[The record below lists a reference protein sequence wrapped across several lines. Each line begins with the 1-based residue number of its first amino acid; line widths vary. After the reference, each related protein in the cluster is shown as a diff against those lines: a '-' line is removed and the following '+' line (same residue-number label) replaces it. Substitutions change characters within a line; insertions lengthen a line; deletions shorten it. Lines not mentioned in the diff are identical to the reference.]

1 MKRRWL
7 AAALG
12 LALLWQQCGSLALAS
27 EMTEPVAIQQELEE
41 EAEENEAQQ
50 EDIQE
55 EGDKDAFANG
65 EALEERASDESQ
77 NLTTDA
83 IKEDEEASIE
93 AIEVPKTDFESESAD
108 DTELQID
115 KNETEEDNVLLVP
128 QSAGSL
134 GYSDMPETSGWRYEA
149 VAYVKEKGI
158 MNGISGTS
166 RFAPDEPLTRAMF
179 AAIIYRMEGSPAA
192 SYAAKFPDV
201 PDGNYFSV
209 PIVWANQAGMINGH
223 SNTGLFGTFENI
235 TREDMVTIMYRYA
248 KYKNLDLSGAGSLGV
263 FSDQDQ
269 ISGYAREALA
279 WAVGNGIINGRSG
292 TGLVDPRGNASRV
305 ECAAII
311 QRFMKKYMS
320 TPVSSGD
327 AGKPSGGTGA
337 GNSSGGN
344 SPSGSS
350 GPQEGIQT
358 YVYSVNST
366 KFHHPNCPSVK
377 RMNASN
383 RRTVTATRQEMLARG
398 FSPCSNCNP

>member
-1 MKRRWL
+1 M
-7 AAALG
+7 
-12 LALLWQQCGSLALAS
+12 
-27 EMTEPVAIQQELEE
+27 
-41 EAEENEAQQ
+41 
-50 EDIQE
+50 
-55 EGDKDAFANG
+55 
-65 EALEERASDESQ
+65 
-77 NLTTDA
+77 
-83 IKEDEEASIE
+83 
-93 AIEVPKTDFESESAD
+93 
-108 DTELQID
+108 
-115 KNETEEDNVLLVP
+115 
-128 QSAGSL
+128 
-134 GYSDMPETSGWRYEA
+134 
-149 VAYVKEKGI
+149 KEKGI

-263 FSDQDQ
+263 FFDQDQ

-279 WAVGNGIINGRSG
+279 WAVGNEIINGRSG

-311 QRFMKKYMS
+311 QRFMKKYLS
-320 TPVSSGD
+320 KPVSSG
-327 AGKPSGGTGA
+327 SSS
-337 GNSSGGN
+337 GNS
-344 SPSGSS
+344 GS
-350 GPQEGIQT
+350 QEGIQT

>member
-1 MKRRWL
+1 MKKRWL

-12 LALLWQQCGSLALAS
+12 FALLWQQCGSLALAS

-115 KNETEEDNVLLVP
+115 KNETEEDNVSLAP
-128 QSAGSL
+128 QSTGSL

-263 FSDQDQ
+263 FFDQDQ

-311 QRFMKKYMS
+311 QRFMKKYLS
-320 TPVSSGD
+320 KPVSSG
-327 AGKPSGGTGA
+327 SSS
-337 GNSSGGN
+337 GNS
-344 SPSGSS
+344 GS
-350 GPQEGIQT
+350 QEGIQT

>member
-1 MKRRWL
+1 MRKRWL

-50 EDIQE
+50 EEIQKVELSE
-55 EGDKDAFANG
+55 EDSEK
-65 EALEERASDESQ
+65 EETLEEKTEDESRD
-77 NLTTDA
+77 T
-83 IKEDEEASIE
+83 EEKVPESQSASSM
-93 AIEVPKTDFESESAD
+93 VGFLKTDSESESAD

-115 KNETEEDNVLLVP
+115 KNETEEDNVLLAP

-201 PDGNYFSV
+201 PGRQLFQRADCMGKSG
-209 PIVWANQAGMINGH
+209 GMINGH

-311 QRFMKKYMS
+311 QRFMKKYLS
-320 TPVSSGD
+320 KPVSSG
-327 AGKPSGGTGA
+327 SSS
-337 GNSSGGN
+337 GNS
-344 SPSGSS
+344 GS
-350 GPQEGIQT
+350 QEGVQT

>member
-1 MKRRWL
+1 M
-7 AAALG
+7 
-12 LALLWQQCGSLALAS
+12 
-27 EMTEPVAIQQELEE
+27 
-41 EAEENEAQQ
+41 
-50 EDIQE
+50 
-55 EGDKDAFANG
+55 
-65 EALEERASDESQ
+65 
-77 NLTTDA
+77 
-83 IKEDEEASIE
+83 
-93 AIEVPKTDFESESAD
+93 
-108 DTELQID
+108 
-115 KNETEEDNVLLVP
+115 
-128 QSAGSL
+128 
-134 GYSDMPETSGWRYEA
+134 
-149 VAYVKEKGI
+149 
-158 MNGISGTS
+158 
-166 RFAPDEPLTRAMF
+166 
-179 AAIIYRMEGSPAA
+179 
-192 SYAAKFPDV
+192 

-263 FSDQDQ
+263 FFDQDQ

>member
-115 KNETEEDNVLLVP
+115 KNETEEDNVLLAP
-128 QSAGSL
+128 QSADSL

-263 FSDQDQ
+263 FFDQDQ

-311 QRFMKKYMS
+311 QRFMKKYLS
-320 TPVSSGD
+320 KPVSSG
-327 AGKPSGGTGA
+327 SSS
-337 GNSSGGN
+337 GNS
-344 SPSGSS
+344 GS
-350 GPQEGIQT
+350 QEGIQT
-358 YVYSVNST
+358 YMYSVNST

>member
-1 MKRRWL
+1 MKKRWL
-7 AAALG
+7 AAMLG
-12 LALLWQQCGSLALAS
+12 FALLWQQCGSLALAS

-115 KNETEEDNVLLVP
+115 KNETEEDNVSLAP
-128 QSAGSL
+128 QSTGSL

-209 PIVWANQAGMINGH
+209 PIVWANQAGIINGH

-263 FSDQDQ
+263 FFDQDQ

-337 GNSSGGN
+337 GSSSGGN
-344 SPSGSS
+344 SSSGSS
-350 GPQEGIQT
+350 GPQEGIHT

>member
-115 KNETEEDNVLLVP
+115 KNETEEDNVLLAP

-158 MNGISGTS
+158 MNGISGTF

-192 SYAAKFPDV
+192 SYTTKFPDV

-311 QRFMKKYMS
+311 QRFMKKYLS
-320 TPVSSGD
+320 KPVSSG
-327 AGKPSGGTGA
+327 
-337 GNSSGGN
+337 SSDT
-344 SPSGSS
+344 
-350 GPQEGIQT
+350 QECIQT
-358 YVYSVNST
+358 YVYSINST

>member
-1 MKRRWL
+1 MREDYDMKKRWL
-7 AAALG
+7 AAMLG
-12 LALLWQQCGSLALAS
+12 LTLLWQQCGSLALAS
-27 EMTEPVAIQQELEE
+27 EVTEPVVIQQEEDVA
-41 EAEENEAQQ
+41 AEKNEAQQ
-50 EDIQE
+50 EKNQE
-55 EGDKDAFANG
+55 AGFSEEDSEEEEN
-65 EALEERASDESQ
+65 LEEKVPESQ
-77 NLTTDA
+77 S
-83 IKEDEEASIE
+83 ASSM
-93 AIEVPKTDFESESAD
+93 VGFLKTDSESESAD

-115 KNETEEDNVLLVP
+115 KNETEEDNVLLAP

-263 FSDQDQ
+263 FFDQDQ

-311 QRFMKKYMS
+311 QRFMKKYLS
-320 TPVSSGD
+320 KPVSSG
-327 AGKPSGGTGA
+327 SSS
-337 GNSSGGN
+337 GNS
-344 SPSGSS
+344 GS
-350 GPQEGIQT
+350 QEGIQT

>member
-1 MKRRWL
+1 MRKRWL

-12 LALLWQQCGSLALAS
+12 FVLLWQQCGSLVLAS
-27 EMTEPVAIQQELEE
+27 EVTEPVAIQQELDE

-50 EDIQE
+50 EEIQE

-93 AIEVPKTDFESESAD
+93 AIEVLKTDFESESAD

-115 KNETEEDNVLLVP
+115 KNETEEDNVSLAP
-128 QSAGSL
+128 QSTGSL

-248 KYKNLDLSGAGSLGV
+248 KYKNLDLSGTGSLGV
-263 FSDQDQ
+263 FFDQDQ

-311 QRFMKKYMS
+311 QRFMKKYLS
-320 TPVSSGD
+320 KPVSSG
-327 AGKPSGGTGA
+327 SSS
-337 GNSSGGN
+337 GNS
-344 SPSGSS
+344 GS
-350 GPQEGIQT
+350 QEGIQT

>member
-1 MKRRWL
+1 MKKRWL

-12 LALLWQQCGSLALAS
+12 FALLWQQCGSLALAS
-27 EMTEPVAIQQELEE
+27 EMTEPVAIQQELKE

-65 EALEERASDESQ
+65 EALEERASDDSQ

-115 KNETEEDNVLLVP
+115 KNETEEDNVLLAP

-263 FSDQDQ
+263 FFDQDQ

-311 QRFMKKYMS
+311 QRFMKKYLS
-320 TPVSSGD
+320 KPVSSG
-327 AGKPSGGTGA
+327 SSS
-337 GNSSGGN
+337 GNS
-344 SPSGSS
+344 GS
-350 GPQEGIQT
+350 QEGIQT

>member
-1 MKRRWL
+1 MRKRWL

-12 LALLWQQCGSLALAS
+12 FVLLWQQCGSLVLAS
-27 EMTEPVAIQQELEE
+27 EVTEPVAIQQELDE
-41 EAEENEAQQ
+41 EAGENEAQQ
-50 EDIQE
+50 EEIQE
-55 EGDKDAFANG
+55 VELREEDSEK
-65 EALEERASDESQ
+65 EETLEEKTRDEPQDTEEKVPESQ
-77 NLTTDA
+77 S
-83 IKEDEEASIE
+83 ASSM
-93 AIEVPKTDFESESAD
+93 VGFLKTDSESESAD

-115 KNETEEDNVLLVP
+115 KNETEEDNVLLAP

>member
-93 AIEVPKTDFESESAD
+93 AIEVPKTDFESDSAD

-115 KNETEEDNVLLVP
+115 KNETEEYNVLLAP

-263 FSDQDQ
+263 FFDQDQ

-279 WAVGNGIINGRSG
+279 WAVGNEIINGRSG

-311 QRFMKKYMS
+311 QRFMKKYLS
-320 TPVSSGD
+320 KPVSSG
-327 AGKPSGGTGA
+327 SSS
-337 GNSSGGN
+337 GNS
-344 SPSGSS
+344 GS
-350 GPQEGIQT
+350 QEGIQT

>member
-1 MKRRWL
+1 MRKRWL

-12 LALLWQQCGSLALAS
+12 FVLLWQQCGSLVLAS
-27 EMTEPVAIQQELEE
+27 EVTEPVAIQQELDE

-50 EDIQE
+50 EEIQE

-115 KNETEEDNVLLVP
+115 KNETEEDNVSLAP
-128 QSAGSL
+128 QSTGSL

-263 FSDQDQ
+263 FFDQDQ

-311 QRFMKKYMS
+311 QRFMKKYLS
-320 TPVSSGD
+320 KPVSSG
-327 AGKPSGGTGA
+327 SSS
-337 GNSSGGN
+337 GNS
-344 SPSGSS
+344 GS
-350 GPQEGIQT
+350 QEGIQT

>member
-1 MKRRWL
+1 MKKRWL

-12 LALLWQQCGSLALAS
+12 FALLWQQCGSLALAS
-27 EMTEPVAIQQELEE
+27 EMTEPVAIQQELKE

-65 EALEERASDESQ
+65 EALEERASDDSQ

-115 KNETEEDNVLLVP
+115 KNEMEEDCVSLAP
-128 QSAGSL
+128 QSTGSL

-320 TPVSSGD
+320 TSVSSGD

>member
-1 MKRRWL
+1 MKKRWL

-12 LALLWQQCGSLALAS
+12 FALLWQQCGSLALAS

-50 EDIQE
+50 EDIQK

-115 KNETEEDNVLLVP
+115 KNETEEDNVLLAP

-320 TPVSSGD
+320 TPVSSG
-327 AGKPSGGTGA
+327 SGS
-337 GNSSGGN
+337 GNS
-344 SPSGSS
+344 GS
-350 GPQEGIQT
+350 QEGIQT

>member
-1 MKRRWL
+1 MKKRWL

-12 LALLWQQCGSLALAS
+12 FVLLWQQCESLALAS
-27 EMTEPVAIQQELEE
+27 EMAEPVAMQQELNE
-41 EAEENEAQQ
+41 EAEEDEAQQ
-50 EDIQE
+50 EVIQ
-55 EGDKDAFANG
+55 KVP
-65 EALEERASDESQ
+65 ESQ
-77 NLTTDA
+77 SASSMVGFLETDS
-83 IKEDEEASIE
+83 E
-93 AIEVPKTDFESESAD
+93 PESVD

-115 KNETEEDNVLLVP
+115 VNETEEDCVALAP

-311 QRFMKKYMS
+311 QRFMKKYLS
-320 TPVSSGD
+320 KPVSSG
-327 AGKPSGGTGA
+327 S
-337 GNSSGGN
+337 SSGG
-344 SPSGSS
+344 SSSSGSGSSGSSSGNS

-358 YVYSVNST
+358 YVYSINST